1 MDPLTASLRPS
12 RTSLR
17 SSRDD
22 KRRTRRVSLSV
33 VSDGP
38 NGACKGPTS
47 VGAVVCTVRDV
58 AFAVAFAAILL
69 IVVVVVVMG
78 FCGIRVWLGRLVVF

>member
-1 MDPLTASLRPS
+1 
-12 RTSLR
+12 
-17 SSRDD
+17 
-22 KRRTRRVSLSV
+22 
-33 VSDGP
+33 
-38 NGACKGPTS
+38 
-47 VGAVVCTVRDV
+47 V